1 MPIYAMVAAD
11 LTKFISWGSVIVK
24 RVWGYNNQA
33 TALYVQLQ
41 ELLPLA
47 AGGIPASSV
56 TPFKSLTAPKADP
69 GFTYD
74 FGPDGLYMK
83 QLVVAVSSTEIN
95 YTAVSANGGL
105 ELSIEVSGNCLT
117 DGSEVVVGDLT
128 TNQQTLQV
136 WSEASGATAKKRLLR
151 VDVQNNDNT
160 NAGVLKVYA
169 TDAMAGADLVVS
181 QIPVTKV
188 GSGSVTSSFNAGVE
202 SLWMFQQDANDTQHQ
217 GCSLKVTGST
227 NCNIKALYK

>member
-1 MPIYAMVAAD
+1 
-11 LTKFISWGSVIVK
+11 
-24 RVWGYNNQA
+24 
-33 TALYVQLQ
+33 
-41 ELLPLA
+41 
-47 AGGIPASSV
+47 
-56 TPFKSLTAPKADP
+56 
-69 GFTYD
+69 
-74 FGPDGLYMK
+74 MK

-117 DGSEVVVGDLT
+117 DGSEVIVGDLT